1 MNQVQSPDFPIILA
15 HLDPFSLLQAQIN
28 STFRMPGWSLSIAS
42 LVQAKIE

>member
-28 STFRMPGWSLSIAS
+28 STFRMPLSIAS